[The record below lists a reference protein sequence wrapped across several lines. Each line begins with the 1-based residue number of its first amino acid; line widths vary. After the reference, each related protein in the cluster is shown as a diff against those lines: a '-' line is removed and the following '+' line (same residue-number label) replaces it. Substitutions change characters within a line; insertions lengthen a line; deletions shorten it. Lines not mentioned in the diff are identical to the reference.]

1 MTADVV
7 SIWYMTNKNRT
18 SFKSEKCT
26 QVQSVLDFHIFVYV
40 ECVFMDIFDILY
52 CIEISNGRCGIP

>member
-1 MTADVV
+1 
-7 SIWYMTNKNRT
+7 MTNKNRT